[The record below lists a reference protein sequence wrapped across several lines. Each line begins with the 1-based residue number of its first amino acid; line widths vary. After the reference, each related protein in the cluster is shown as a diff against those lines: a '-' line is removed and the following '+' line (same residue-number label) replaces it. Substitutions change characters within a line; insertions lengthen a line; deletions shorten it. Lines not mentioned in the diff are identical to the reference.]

1 MVYRPVFIREYLLR
15 APDGQTALIVPGD
28 MALGGPYFNYFL
40 LNVICANVSDPYPRR
55 ACMLKHQAARY
66 SDYYTQS
73 GGLDHTSI
81 NGQSTPALNWGSE
94 FLNRA
99 KLLLAGEMDKVSDRL
114 KGCRLIPAIQRTDDS
129 RASVAGS
136 EGMRVR

>member
-1 MVYRPVFIREYLLR
+1 
-15 APDGQTALIVPGD
+15 

-40 LNVICANVSDPYPRR
+40 LNVICANVSHLLLRWARMP
-55 ACMLKHQAARY
+55 KHQAARY

-99 KLLLAGEMDKVSDRL
+99 KLLLAGEMDKVSTR
-114 KGCRLIPAIQRTDDS
+114 
-129 RASVAGS
+129 V
-136 EGMRVR
+136 EG